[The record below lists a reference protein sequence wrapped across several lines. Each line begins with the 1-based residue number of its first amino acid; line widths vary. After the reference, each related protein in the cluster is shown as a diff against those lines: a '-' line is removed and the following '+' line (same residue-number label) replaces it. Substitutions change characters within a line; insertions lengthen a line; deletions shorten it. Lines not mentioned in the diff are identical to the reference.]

1 MLPIGDDD
9 SARRTV
15 PLVTYALIA
24 LNVLFFFVELSGGNA
39 FIGKWAFVPSRF
51 LANPFSD
58 FLTLFTSMFM
68 HAGWVHLG
76 GNMLYLWI
84 FGDNVED
91 RFGHIK
97 FTIFYVLCGLAA
109 TFAQLAFSLGSNVP
123 NLGASGAIAG
133 VLGAYILLF
142 PQAKVKVLQAQR
154 VIQVPALIVI
164 GLWIVLQFFSGIG
177 SIANTAQAGGV
188 AYMSHIGG
196 FLAGF
201 VLTFV
206 FRGSG
211 GAQAAGCWMPPTA
224 GNAWQW
230 TSTTSSRIPL
240 PTRAGAGSR
249 SVSNSTPGIPRP
261 TNSKAGTWTTSR
273 CAQRARGSS

>member
-1 MLPIGDDD
+1 VESYDRWKLNPMFPIGDDNT
-9 SARRTV
+9 SRRTF
-15 PLVTYALIA
+15 PLVTYALIV
-24 LNVLFFFVELSGGNA
+24 LNVLFFFVELSGGDA

-51 LANPFSD
+51 VAGPFGD
-58 FLTLFTSMFM
+58 LLTLFTSMFM

-109 TFAQLAFSLGSNVP
+109 TFAQLAFSLGSRVP

-188 AYMSHIGG
+188 AYMAHIGG

-201 VLTFV
+201 VLTFL
-206 FRGSG
+206 FRGSRD
-211 GAQAAGCWMPPTA
+211 AQATG
-224 GNAWQW
+224 
-230 TSTTSSRIPL
+230 
-240 PTRAGAGSR
+240 
-249 SVSNSTPGIPRP
+249 
-261 TNSKAGTWTTSR
+261 
-273 CAQRARGSS
+273 